1 MALRKKSDNSKKQK
15 LVNLTVISFLSLL
28 VGFSI
33 RSCVPETEEYYSN
46 DIDDW
51 SRDSQQKR
59 QFTDSD
65 LKVMKE
71 ALDEVLSKSGSTT
84 HSMAD
89 EEKYT
94 IILSI
99 ANGVIFGSL
108 FALGASIFFLIR
120 TQSHK

>member
-1 MALRKKSDNSKKQK
+1 MRKKSDNSKKQK